1 MSTLKRLIPCF
12 AVLSLAV
19 ALNCSA
25 QEKVD
30 LEMIG
35 KIRYEGF
42 RNSKIMEIASGLM
55 DQIGPRL
62 TGSPNAKKANE
73 WTRDKLKEFG
83 LVNSHLEPWE
93 PFGRGWAN
101 EYVNVRMVSPD
112 IATLIAYAKA
122 WTPGTEG
129 AVRGKVMRVN
139 IRGPQDLAKYRG
151 KLAGKILL
159 VGDDPE
165 VKPSVEPLSERL
177 NEKSLADIEHYQIPS
192 ERPIPQL
199 REFAQRARFQ
209 RQLNKFYD
217 DEKVLAVIDHSRG
230 AIGGGTVFVQQGGS
244 YKVGQTVST
253 PQITLATEQWTRIA
267 RILTAKKEVELEL
280 NVKNNFYDGPE
291 AMTQNDTIAEI
302 PGTDKKDELVMLGA
316 HLDSWHSGTGATD
329 NGAGTIVMME
339 AVRILKALDVKPRRT
354 IRIGLWTGEEQGL
367 LGSEWYV
374 QHHFG
379 SRPESKDPDRKG
391 DPSVRRR
398 ENGPMTV
405 KPEQAKVSVYFNV
418 DNGTGKIRGVFMQ
431 ENAMVQ
437 PIFEAWMKPFHDL
450 GMDTLTMRNTGG
462 TDHLS
467 FDAAGIPGF
476 QFIQD
481 PMEYDTRTHHSNMD
495 VYDRL
500 QPEDLKQMAVIVAS
514 FVYMAAQRDQ
524 MFPRKT
530 IEKEL
535 PATPPAEDEENATP
549 ASPVTNPAVADRPQ
563 QPKPAEQRPAEQRPQ
578 AQPSP
583 TPKP

>member
-1 MSTLKRLIPCF
+1 MLTLKRVISSL

-30 LEMIG
+30 LDMIG

-55 DQIGPRL
+55 DQIGQRL
-62 TGSPNAKKANE
+62 TGSPNVKRANE

-83 LVNSHLEPWE
+83 LVNSHLEPWT

-101 EYVNVRMVSPD
+101 EYTNVRMVSPD

-129 AVRGKVMRVN
+129 VVRGKVMRVN

-159 VGDDPE
+159 IGDDPE

-192 ERPIPQL
+192 ERNNQL
-199 REFAQRARFQ
+199 FAQFAQRARIQ
-209 RQLNKFYD
+209 RQINKFLD
-217 DEKVLAVIDHSRG
+217 DEKPLAIIDHSRG

-244 YKVGQTVST
+244 YKTGQTVGT
-253 PQITLATEQWTRIA
+253 PQITVATEHWTRIA
-267 RILTAKKEVELEL
+267 RILADKKEVELEL
-280 NVKNNFYDGPE
+280 NVKNNFYDSPD

-302 PGTDKKDELVMLGA
+302 PGADKKDEVVMLGA
-316 HLDSWHSGTGATD
+316 HLDSWHAGTGATD

-339 AVRILKALDVKPRRT
+339 AVRILKALDIKPRRT

-367 LGSEWYV
+367 LGSQWYV
-374 QHHFG
+374 AHHFG
-379 SRPESKDPDRKG
+379 SRPESKDPERKG
-391 DPSVRRR
+391 DPTVIRR
-398 ENGPMTV
+398 EAGPVTT

-418 DNGTGKIRGVFMQ
+418 DNGTGKIRGVYLQ
-431 ENAMVQ
+431 ENAAVE

-467 FDAAGIPGF
+467 FDAVGIPGF

-481 PMEYDTRTHHSNMD
+481 PIEYDTRTHHSNMD

-524 MFPRKT
+524 MFPRKP

-535 PATPPAEDEENATP
+535 PPPPPAEDEENP
-549 ASPVTNPAVADRPQ
+549 PSPVTNPAAADRPQ
-563 QPKPAEQRPAEQRPQ
+563 QPKPAEQRPTEQRPPQ
-578 AQPSP
+578 AQP
-583 TPKP
+583 TPRPRLQ

>member
-1 MSTLKRLIPCF
+1 MFRVTRFISFF
-12 AVLSLAV
+12 AVFSLAA
-19 ALNCSA
+19 ALHCSA

-30 LEMIG
+30 LETIS

-42 RNSKIMEIASGLM
+42 HNSKIMEIASGLM

-62 TGSPNAKKANE
+62 TGSPNMKKAND
-73 WTRDKLKEFG
+73 WTRDKLKDFG

-93 PFGRGWAN
+93 PFGRGWSN

-112 IATLIAYAKA
+112 IATLIAYSKA
-122 WTPGTEG
+122 WAPGTEG
-129 AVRGKVMRVN
+129 TVRGQVVRVN
-139 IRGPQDLAKYRG
+139 IRGPQDLAKYKG

-165 VKPSVEPLSERL
+165 VKPSVDPLSERL
-177 NEKSLADIEHYQIPS
+177 NEKSLADLEHYQIPS
-192 ERPIPQL
+192 ERANPAA
-199 REFAQRARFQ
+199 FAQRGRLQ
-209 RQLNKFYD
+209 RQINKFFD

-230 AIGGGTVFVQQGGS
+230 AIGGGTVFVQQAGS
-244 YKVGQTVST
+244 YKVGQTVGT
-253 PQITLATEQWTRIA
+253 PQITLATEHWTRIA
-267 RILTAKKEVELEL
+267 RILAAKKEVELEL

-291 AMTQNDTIAEI
+291 SMTQNDTIAEI
-302 PGTDKKDELVMLGA
+302 PGTDKKDEVVMLGA
-316 HLDSWHSGTGATD
+316 HLDSWHTGTGATD
-329 NGAGTIVMME
+329 NGAGSIVMME
-339 AVRILKALDVKPRRT
+339 AVRILKALDLKPRRT
-354 IRIGLWTGEEQGL
+354 IRIGLWSGEEQGL

-379 SRPESKDPDRKG
+379 SRPESKDPERKG
-391 DPSVRRR
+391 DPSVRSRV
-398 ENGPMTV
+398 NGPMTT
-405 KPEQAKVSVYFNV
+405 KPEQQKVSVYFNV
-418 DNGTGKIRGVFMQ
+418 DNGSGKIRGVFMQ
-431 ENAMVQ
+431 ENAAVQ

-467 FDAAGIPGF
+467 FDATGIPGF

-481 PMEYDTRTHHSNMD
+481 PLEYDTRTHHSNMD

-524 MFPRKT
+524 MFPRKP

-535 PATPPAEDEENATP
+535 PPPPPAEDDDSAN
-549 ASPVTNPAVADRPQ
+549 PVTNPAAADRPQ
-563 QPKPAEQRPAEQRPQ
+563 QPRPAEQRPPQ

>member
-1 MSTLKRLIPCF
+1 MFTAKRLISCF
-12 AVLSLAV
+12 AVLSLA
-19 ALNCSA
+19 AGLHCSA

-30 LEMIG
+30 LETIS

-42 RNSKIMEIASGLM
+42 HNSKIMEIASGLM

-62 TGSPNAKKANE
+62 TGSPNVKKANE
-73 WTRDKLKEFG
+73 WTRDRLKDFG

-93 PFGRGWAN
+93 PFGRGWSN

-112 IATLIAYAKA
+112 IATLIAYSKA
-122 WTPGTEG
+122 WAPGTQG
-129 AVRGKVMRVN
+129 TVRGQVVRVN
-139 IRGPQDLAKYRG
+139 IRGPQDFAKYKG
-151 KLAGKILL
+151 KLAGKIIL

-165 VKPSVEPLSERL
+165 VKPSAEPLSERL

-192 ERPIPQL
+192 ERVNPAF
-199 REFAQRARFQ
+199 REFAQRGRLL
-209 RQLNKFYD
+209 RQINKFFD
-217 DEKVLAVIDHSRG
+217 DEKVLALIDHSRG
-230 AIGGGTVFVQQGGS
+230 AIGGGTVFVQGAGS
-244 YKVGQTVST
+244 YKVGQTVGT
-253 PQITLATEQWTRIA
+253 PQITLATEHWTRIA
-267 RILTAKKEVELEL
+267 RILSAKKDVELEL

-291 AMTQNDTIAEI
+291 SMTQNDTIAEI
-302 PGTDKKDELVMLGA
+302 PGTDKKDEVVMLGA
-316 HLDSWHSGTGATD
+316 HLDSWHTGTGATD
-329 NGAGTIVMME
+329 NGAGSVVMME
-339 AVRILKALDVKPRRT
+339 AVRILKALDLKPRRT

-379 SRPESKDPDRKG
+379 SRPESKNPERKG
-391 DPSVRRR
+391 EPSVRNRI
-398 ENGPMTV
+398 NGPMTT
-405 KPEQAKVSVYFNV
+405 KPEQQKVSVYFNV
-418 DNGTGKIRGVFMQ
+418 DNGSGKIRGVFMQ
-431 ENAMVQ
+431 ENAAVQ

-467 FDAAGIPGF
+467 FDATGIPGF

-481 PMEYDTRTHHSNMD
+481 PLEYDTRTHHSNMD

-524 MFPRKT
+524 MFPRKP

-535 PATPPAEDEENATP
+535 PPPPPAEDDEN
-549 ASPVTNPAVADRPQ
+549 ASPVTNPAAADRPE
-563 QPKPAEQRPAEQRPQ
+563 QPRPAEQRPPQ